1 MFYLGVLNSNLISCR
16 NHILKNKKG
25 IIVHPSQI
33 NERWLNNRIKVSTD
47 KIKLLYVGRIRV
59 EKGIFSLL
67 EILKNTNLKLSIITS
82 EKDIK
87 MKSPSENIN
96 ITSFENY
103 EDSIIKFYDESNIFI
118 LPSFTEGHPKF

>member
-59 EKGIFSLL
+59 EKGIFSL
-67 EILKNTNLKLSIITS
+67 
-82 EKDIK
+82 
-87 MKSPSENIN
+87 
-96 ITSFENY
+96 
-103 EDSIIKFYDESNIFI
+103 
-118 LPSFTEGHPKF
+118 